1 MRPRVRRSGERGV
14 ALAMVLVAAVLVSIT
29 AAIALNVSG
38 HRLHRAQMLQQHDTT
53 YYVDEAGMQ
62 WAFIKLGK
70 NLPPFNTP
78 PGWGVNAV
86 RTETVTIGSR
96 SVTISVTR
104 VANNTVPGRSNPQ
117 YSIRAT
123 SPF

>member
-1 MRPRVRRSGERGV
+1 MTPRVRRSGERGV

-53 YYVDEAGMQ
+53 YYADEAAMQ
-62 WAFIKLGK
+62 WVFIKIGK

-78 PGWGVNAV
+78 WAVNAV
-86 RTETVTIGSR
+86 RTEPQPLIIGGR

-104 VANNTVPGRSNPQ
+104 VADNTVPGRPNPQ
-117 YSIRAT
+117 YSIRVT
-123 SPF
+123 SQF